1 MTSITVAIPF
11 HSGGGHT
18 ARQAQ
23 AVARGAAAVERTSVH
38 LLPVDAIDAEGWST
52 LDAADAIVFGAPTHM
67 GAPSAGF
74 AAFAD
79 ATQAAWTAGSWR
91 DKVAAGFTNS
101 GTINGDK
108 LHTLQRISLLAAQHG
123 MIWVGLDLPP
133 GWARSDASA
142 DDLNRLG
149 SWLGAMAQSP
159 LDLGPEQAPR
169 DSDLRTAEH
178 LGRRVALL
186 ARRLA
191 GAPTIEPVAEAT
203 R

>member
-1 MTSITVAIPF
+1 MPPISVAIPF
-11 HSGGGHT
+11 HSGRGHT

-23 AVARGAAAVERTSVH
+23 AVARGAASVQDTAAH
-38 LLPVDAIDAEGWST
+38 LLPVDALTAGDWAT

-79 ATQAAWTAGSWR
+79 ATQQAWTDGRWR

-123 MIWVGLDLPP
+123 MIWIGLDLAP
-133 GWARSDASA
+133 GWATSDASA

-159 LDLGPEQAPR
+159 LDLGPDRAPR
-169 DSDLRTAEH
+169 ESDLRTAEH
-178 LGRRVALL
+178 LGRRVA
-186 ARRLA
+186 RLA
-191 GAPTIEPVAEAT
+191 HRLAVAPAAQLAEAT
-203 R
+203 P